1 MESTSE
7 SKPVLDTQYSQSR
20 YGVPQSLIFLLT
32 LAAGWIAL
40 QGVQS
45 LNNIIAPTFFA
56 LNLMIAAYPIQ
67 RTLRRYNIPAWIG
80 SILSGLT
87 VVTILVAFF
96 ASLGWAVASLVET
109 LPQYKDKFSTL
120 YDGMLVWLSDFGI
133 GTEQLESGLRK
144 IDPSSIMGFVQKAA
158 SGLSSTVSLI
168 VVIITVLIFMM
179 MDMSGFTERLAIAR
193 NHNSSLVEALESFA
207 TGVRRYWIVS
217 TIFGLIV
224 ALLDYAVLLALNVPL
239 AGVWAVLSFVTNY
252 IPNIGFVIGL
262 IPPALMALLEGG
274 PMAALAVVIAYAL
287 LNFVVQ
293 SVIQPKFAGEAVG
306 VTATVSFLSLLFW
319 AWVMGALGAIL
330 ALPAT
335 LLVKAVMVDADPRNR
350 WLNAFIAAKPA
361 TAGAPRRLR
370 KTDIERNQG

>member
-1 MESTSE
+1 MSLSTDT
-7 SKPVLDTQYSQSR
+7 KPAVDDQRPSSR

-32 LAAGWIAL
+32 LAAGWITL

-45 LNNIIAPTFFA
+45 LNDIIAPTFFA

-67 RTLRRYNIPAWIG
+67 RALRRRNVPAWIG
-80 SILSGLT
+80 SVISGLT
-87 VVTILVAFF
+87 VITILVAFF

-120 YDGMLVWLSDFGI
+120 YDNTLMWLSGFGI
-133 GTEQLESGLRK
+133 GTEQLQTGLKK

-158 SGLSSTVSLI
+158 AGLSSTVSLI
-168 VVIITVLIFMM
+168 VVIVTVLIFMM
-179 MDMSGFTERLAIAR
+179 MDMSGFSQRLAIAR
-193 NHNSSLVEALESFA
+193 DHNPSLVEALESFA
-207 TGVRRYWIVS
+207 TGVRRYWVVS
-217 TIFGLIV
+217 TVFGLIV
-224 ALLDYAVLLALNVPL
+224 ALLDYAVLLALHVPL

-252 IPNIGFVIGL
+252 IPNVGFVIGL

-293 SVIQPKFAGEAVG
+293 SVIQPKFAGDAVG

-361 TAGAPRRLR
+361 TAGTPHRLR
-370 KTDIERNQG
+370 KSDILPNQD